1 MFRPK
6 FEFESVQEHDQ
17 KLAQLLKE
25 KGPDNP
31 IVSELLN
38 NMALE
43 QKALLEASG
52 DQTALIQFNLR
63 WARIYLSAG
72 YTEVALLEFEDILNL
87 AKNVHLEDLAKTI
100 EEEIEQ
106 SLK

>member
-1 MFRPK
+1 
-6 FEFESVQEHDQ
+6 
-17 KLAQLLKE
+17 
-25 KGPDNP
+25 
-31 IVSELLN
+31 
-38 NMALE
+38 
-43 QKALLEASG
+43 
-52 DQTALIQFNLR
+52 
-63 WARIYLSAG
+63 LSAG